1 MEALI
6 NQVESQDC
14 LKHSYVLEPIL
25 WPLSGQGRC
34 SEEGTKTDKLSNNC
48 TLCSISY
55 NPYLPNIHF
64 SLKYKSHNTN
74 FKLSLVSEFWQRIQ
88 IQDSF
93 FFFFYYLFLFYYYY
107 FLLLFVFFLA
117 GVRGWGMGD
126 EEDGRNKRLCR

>member
-93 FFFFYYLFLFYYYY
+93 FFFFLLFIFIL
-107 FLLLFVFFLA
+107 LLLFFIIICFFFGGGA
-117 GVRGWGMGD
+117 GVGD
-126 EEDGRNKRLCR
+126 GG